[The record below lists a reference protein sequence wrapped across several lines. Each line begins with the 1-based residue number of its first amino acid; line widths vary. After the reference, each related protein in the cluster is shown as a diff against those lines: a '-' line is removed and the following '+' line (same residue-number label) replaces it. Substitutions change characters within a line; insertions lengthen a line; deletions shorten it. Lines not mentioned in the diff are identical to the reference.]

1 MYTVLMVLNGLMG
14 ILMVWMSLTLV
25 FQLIVSVFGFK
36 KKTEDY
42 KQHDPELRFLVLIP
56 AHNEEG
62 VIAGII
68 DNMQRMQYPKELYDV
83 YVLADNCE
91 DQTAEISRKL
101 GAKVLEFHKERPD
114 EPTGKSV
121 VLQKAFQALPGYEQN
136 YDAVFFFDADN
147 LVDLNMF
154 SEVNSQ
160 FLDSDD
166 RTEVVQCYLGCK
178 NKNGLVALFYYLT
191 YTISNRFL
199 QYSRQRLGLNCGI
212 GGTGFAVRTRYLYQR
227 GGWTVM
233 SLTEDTE
240 LQFTATLE
248 GKRVLWNNHVR
259 VYDEKPTKWRASL
272 RQRIRWAQGHWFVA
286 FRNTGRSLKAVFT
299 GKISVWE
306 FVSMEGGALD
316 GLAFLA
322 PMTSTTVVRLT
333 GITAG
338 TAATPC
344 TVDFDKYFL
353 TLTDVPAAETLPM
366 LTAAKRQW
374 NYAALLSNKG
384 EITAEQITALST
396 MKGLLSLEIR
406 NAAESAFAPECW
418 NGFAGLQQL
427 MVENCEKVSLVPI
440 GALPSLNRL
449 SLVGCRVTGESA
461 IAGVRKLRQLSLTR
475 CNVGDWAF
483 LDGLTWRSTC

>member
-1 MYTVLMVLNGLMG
+1 VYTVLMVLNGLMG

-306 FVSMEGGALD
+306 FVSM
-316 GLAFLA
+316 FVQMYF
-322 PMTSTTVVRLT
+322 PSTYVAMVINMILVLIYNLLLLGPAKDIPNSQYMVISLT
-333 GITAG
+333 PT
-338 TAATPC
+338 
-344 TVDFDKYFL
+344 
-353 TLTDVPAAETLPM
+353 
-366 LTAAKRQW
+366 
-374 NYAALLSNKG
+374 LLSV
-384 EITAEQITALST
+384 ILFVYMIFVQ
-396 MKGLLSLEIR
+396 
-406 NAAESAFAPECW
+406 FAW
-418 NGFAGLQQL
+418 
-427 MVENCEKVSLVPI
+427 
-440 GALPSLNRL
+440 
-449 SLVGCRVTGESA
+449 
-461 IAGVRKLRQLSLTR
+461 
-475 CNVGDWAF
+475 GDWADNGQRPSLLRLPKLLLSF
-483 LDGLTWRSTC
+483 ALNTVLAGLAQFIGLFKYRKQNDWDKTEHTMAVPESETCQIQVLDHMKLMEEDRAKASTIA